1 MANGG
6 ISGIGQRKPRLRR
19 DWKLAREKVDRE
31 GHCRAC
37 GVAGH
42 LEAAH
47 VLNRR
52 HDIGGVNE
60 RNILVVPDRIVPL
73 CRRCHEKDHRGE
85 LEWLPLLSRAEQVQ
99 AVADVGLEGAMQRL
113 SPGYNPRTVGFIKSK
128 LVDG

>member
-1 MANGG
+1 MNGG

-19 DWKLAREKVDRE
+19 DWRAAREKVDRE
-31 GHCRAC
+31 GCCRAC

-47 VLNRR
+47 VIGRR
-52 HDIGGVNE
+52 HDYDIGSANE
-60 RNILVVPDRIVPL
+60 RNILVLPERIVPL

-85 LEWLPLLSRAEQVQ
+85 LEWLPILSRAEQVQ

-113 SPGYNPRTVGFIKSK
+113 SPGYNPRAVR
-128 LVDG
+128 